1 MCVLEVNLGPSQKG
15 GGEEAVAQEM
25 MHPLRVREAAGR
37 RLIAP
42 GSANVLYY
50 VY

>member
-1 MCVLEVNLGPSQKG
+1 MVGVNLGPRRV
-15 GGEEAVAQEM
+15 GEKAAAQEM
-25 MHPLRVREAAGR
+25 MHPPGVKEAAGR

-42 GSANVLYY
+42 GSTNVLYY